1 MLDYYTNQILLALL
15 LLVVMT
21 VITLSNSNFNRQTR
35 CGFIVT
41 YMFIIVGALCEYA
54 ENMYGGKWLI
64 GNEAVDIALHTT
76 FKIIELTI
84 VPVIPLVFS
93 RMVFESEIKK
103 NVFGAVEK
111 LIVAVYIGFEVFSLG
126 KGGLIFSIDEANV
139 FHREKFYNVYPTV
152 FVLTSIYMFTNAVRF
167 CRAFQSKKILELT
180 TIVTFIAIG
189 VTMQFANPMAMS
201 RWLAVAISTALFFI
215 YYNEV
220 VQYADSLTKL
230 LNQKSYY
237 NYLDSNS
244 EETVAILTFDVDDFE
259 QINGTEGHYFGDVIL
274 TKVAMAIKK
283 NYGRYGKCYR
293 IGGDK
298 FAVILE
304 KKIANV
310 DTLNASF
317 EEKIRKQKDIDKK
330 FPDISYGIACYNP
343 DNKDTYNLH
352 DVARE
357 SNENMYKN
365 KKMKKEGV

>member
-1 MLDYYTNQILLALL
+1 
-15 LLVVMT
+15 
-21 VITLSNSNFNRQTR
+21 
-35 CGFIVT
+35 
-41 YMFIIVGALCEYA
+41 
-54 ENMYGGKWLI
+54 
-64 GNEAVDIALHTT
+64 
-76 FKIIELTI
+76 
-84 VPVIPLVFS
+84 
-93 RMVFESEIKK
+93 
-103 NVFGAVEK
+103 
-111 LIVAVYIGFEVFSLG
+111 
-126 KGGLIFSIDEANV
+126 
-139 FHREKFYNVYPTV
+139 
-152 FVLTSIYMFTNAVRF
+152 MFTNAVRF

-189 VTMQFANPMAMS
+189 VTMQFANPMVMS
-201 RWLAVAISTALFFI
+201 RWLTVAISTALFFI

-220 VQYADSLTKL
+220 VQYADGLTKL

-259 QINGTEGHYFGDVIL
+259 PINETEGHYFGDVIL

-310 DTLNASF
+310 DTLNVRF
-317 EEKIRKQKDIDKK
+317 EEKIREQKDIDKK

-357 SNENMYKN
+357 SNANMYKN
-365 KKMKKEGV
+365 KKMKKGV